1 MSRFSQRLAERK
13 SSRLSPTP
21 ESSRTPAISSLTAQ
35 KFAALLGHA
44 HAALRQDGNSAVAF
58 ILRKLIPHLEKE
70 LRNVSE
76 ESMQIALHE
85 VARCLTACAD
95 PAVTD
100 IVTVL
105 AGVPGISIEAGS
117 EIPLIE
123 GSDDDEEADE
133 DESPPRLAA
142 DARLA

>member
-1 MSRFSQRLAERK
+1 
-13 SSRLSPTP
+13 
-21 ESSRTPAISSLTAQ
+21 
-35 KFAALLGHA
+35 
-44 HAALRQDGNSAVAF
+44 
-58 ILRKLIPHLEKE
+58 
-70 LRNVSE
+70 
-76 ESMQIALHE
+76 MQIALHE